1 MSQFL
6 QRQYFFPFLP
16 FFLFSALHVCI
27 VYFAHYNVHVHDDVL
42 VYIILLVT
50 CTASHTYLIVIGV

>member
-1 MSQFL
+1 MSNESVSSTAV
-6 QRQYFFPFLP
+6 FFSIPA
-16 FFLFSALHVCI
+16 FFLFSALCI